1 MRDTLITINL
11 HTMSAENF
19 LSNHQSE
26 LLESKGWM
34 LTPKNNGKYLTLY
47 RDDFNL
53 RAWEEVCQQLD
64 ISMQTESVDI
74 LYFGISVSN

>member
-1 MRDTLITINL
+1 
-11 HTMSAENF
+11 MSAENF
-19 LSNHQSE
+19 LSNKQSE
-26 LLESKGWM
+26 LLESKGWT

-74 LYFGISVSN
+74 LYFGILVSNQ